1 MFEIDFSNPVIQI
14 LFVVICIMALFAC
27 IGSLI
32 LGAKDR
38 KRSKEI
44 FSNKVIPI
52 FMSYVGS
59 EIKNETIKIINDI
72 AIVIN
77 IC

>member
-44 FSNKVIPI
+44 FSNKVIP
-52 FMSYVGS
+52 Y
-59 EIKNETIKIINDI
+59 EDEL
-72 AIVIN
+72 
-77 IC
+77 